1 MQISMSCLEEG
12 QWGRIQK
19 LNVTAGLRRRLQDF
33 GLIEGT
39 CVCCL
44 RKSPKGDP
52 VIYRVGRTM
61 LALRTADSSRVFV
74 EKLP

>member
-1 MQISMSCLEEG
+1 MEINMNCLKEG
-12 QWGRIQK
+12 QSGRIRE
-19 LNVTAGLRRRLQDF
+19 LNVTAGLRRRFQDF

-61 LALRTADSSRVFV
+61 LALRNADSSRILV
-74 EKLP
+74 ERLP